1 MNPEIL
7 EGFLQAS
14 LPMSLMSTAVGS
26 LLGLV
31 VGMIPGMTI
40 STGIII
46 VLPVT
51 FVLEPVI
58 SVSLLLGLY
67 VGG

>member
-14 LPMSLMSTAVGS
+14 LPMSMIATATGS

-31 VGMIPGMTI
+31 VGMIQA
-40 STGIII
+40 
-46 VLPVT
+46 
-51 FVLEPVI
+51 
-58 SVSLLLGLY
+58 
-67 VGG
+67 